1 MPGLGRVGDVRREF
15 SVNTSV
21 SQASLL
27 SLRRA
32 RRADAEALHDLSAPF
47 VALGRLR
54 HRDVVEFARRHADFL
69 VVEDDNRIVAC
80 AGVQRFGGDWV
91 LDNLCV
97 HSSFQG
103 RRTGSL
109 LLERTLQEAARSS
122 ARALYAAS
130 SPTNAWFLGH
140 GFVEV
145 EPAAGPRRWVS
156 QLDPARNSVV
166 YRRWIRRSS
175 A

>member
-1 MPGLGRVGDVRREF
+1 
-15 SVNTSV
+15 VNTSV

-27 SLRRA
+27 ALRRA

-54 HRDVVEFARRHADFL
+54 HRDVGEFARRHADFL
-69 VVEDDNRIVAC
+69 VVEDDSRIVAC

-109 LLERTLQEAARSS
+109 LLDRTLQEAARSS

-156 QLDPARNSVV
+156 QLDPTRNSVV
-166 YRRWIRRSS
+166 YRRWI
-175 A
+175 

>member
-1 MPGLGRVGDVRREF
+1 
-15 SVNTSV
+15 
-21 SQASLL
+21 
-27 SLRRA
+27 
-32 RRADAEALHDLSAPF
+32 
-47 VALGRLR
+47 
-54 HRDVVEFARRHADFL
+54 
-69 VVEDDNRIVAC
+69 VAC

>member
-1 MPGLGRVGDVRREF
+1 MPDLERLGHVQRDV

-21 SQASLL
+21 SQARLL

-32 RRADAEALHDLSAPF
+32 RRADAEALHELSAPF

-54 HRDVVEFARRHADFL
+54 HRDVGEFVRRHADFL
-69 VVEDDNRIVAC
+69 VVEDDSRIVAC
-80 AGVQRFGGDWV
+80 AGIQRFGNDWV

-97 HSSFQG
+97 QSSFQG

-109 LLERTLQEAARSS
+109 LLDRILQEAARSA

-145 EPAAGPRRWVS
+145 EPAAAPRRWVS
-156 QLDPARNSVV
+156 QLDPTRNSVV
-166 YRRWIRRSS
+166 YRRRI
-175 A
+175 

>member
-1 MPGLGRVGDVRREF
+1 MK
-15 SVNTSV
+15 TAV
-21 SQASLL
+21 SKARLL

-54 HRDVVEFARRHADFL
+54 HRDVGEFARRHADFL
-69 VVEDDNRIVAC
+69 VVEDDSRIVAC
-80 AGVQRFGGDWV
+80 AGVQRFGSDWV

-97 HSSFQG
+97 QSSFQG

-109 LLERTLQEAARSS
+109 LLDRILQEAARSS

-130 SPTNAWFLGH
+130 SPANAWFLGH

-145 EPAAGPRRWVS
+145 GPPAGPRRWVS
-156 QLDPARNSVV
+156 QLDPTRNSVV
-166 YRRWIRRSS
+166 YRRRI
-175 A
+175 